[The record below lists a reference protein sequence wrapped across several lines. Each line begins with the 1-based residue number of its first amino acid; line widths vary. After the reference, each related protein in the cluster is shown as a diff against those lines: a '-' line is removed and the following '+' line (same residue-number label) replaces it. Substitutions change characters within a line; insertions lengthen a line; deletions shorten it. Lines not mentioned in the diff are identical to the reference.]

1 MSDSILISTKKI
13 LGIDESYTA
22 FDLDIITHINSAL
35 AVLHQLGI
43 GPDPALAI
51 QDDTTTWS
59 ALTRDDTMLNSVR
72 SYVYLRVRL
81 LFDPPQTSFLIKAQE
96 EQLREIE
103 WRLNIYREGTLVGD
117 LSSYE
122 GVSILDGGQP

>member
-35 AVLHQLGI
+35 AILHQLGI

-59 ALTRDDTMLNSVR
+59 ALTQDDTMLNSVR